1 MLLLVTQAT
10 SAFAITGVFRS
21 ISAVHQNPN
30 YTNAVW
36 LREDAENETTYDR
49 TALPHCSY
57 VDGHTLNI
65 GSFASDIA
73 LRAMSYL
80 DYPCKRDVP

>member
-10 SAFAITGVFRS
+10 SALAITGVFRS
-21 ISAVHQNPN
+21 ISPVHQNPD
-30 YTNAVW
+30 YINAEW
-36 LREDAENETTYDR
+36 LREDAENEITYDR

-65 GSFASDIA
+65 GSIASEIT
-73 LRAMSYL
+73 LHAMSYL
-80 DYPCKRDVP
+80 DYPCKRDVS